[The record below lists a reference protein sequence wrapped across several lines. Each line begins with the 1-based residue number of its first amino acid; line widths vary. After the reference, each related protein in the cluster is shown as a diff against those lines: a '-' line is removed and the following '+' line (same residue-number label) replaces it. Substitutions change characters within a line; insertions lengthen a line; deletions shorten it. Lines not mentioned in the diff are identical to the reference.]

1 MNKMTLLTSMSHSDI
16 LWSVF
21 FLSMGLSV
29 ATVIMVYSIIDNSV
43 GMSGLTF
50 RKVRDDLTIAFILY
64 FALISVSGILE

>member
-1 MNKMTLLTSMSHSDI
+1 MTILTSMSHSEI

-21 FLSMGLSV
+21 FLSIGLSV
-29 ATVIMVYSIIDNSV
+29 ATVIMMYSIMDDSV

-50 RKVRDDLTIAFILY
+50 RKVRDDLTITFILY